1 MLNDILYH
9 SMSYEQ
15 KFEIVKQSLIN
26 FVKEKISSRY
36 NYNNEFHMWSYSA
49 IKEAYVSKFKEEFSE
64 YMNDDI
70 EAKLWFAGQNIG
82 FAVQTFIDTN
92 PNYTLN
98 KLLNFVDT
106 FLIIQL
112 DDFGNW
118 CDDIMMAMPDE
129 EGQEENPH

>member
-1 MLNDILYH
+1 
-9 SMSYEQ
+9 MSYEE
-15 KFEIVKQSLIN
+15 KFQRVKTSLVD
-26 FVKEKISSRY
+26 FVKEKITSRY

-49 IKEAYVSKFKEEFSE
+49 IKEAYVSKFKDEFAQ

-92 PNYTLN
+92 PNYTLR
-98 KLLNFVDT
+98 KLINFVET
-106 FLIIQL
+106 FLTIQL

-118 CDDIMMAMPDE
+118 CDEIMMAMPDE
-129 EGQEENPH
+129 ENIEENPN

>member
-1 MLNDILYH
+1 
-9 SMSYEQ
+9 MSYEQ

-64 YMNDDI
+64 YMNKDI
-70 EAKLWFAGQNIG
+70 ETKLWFAGQNIG

-92 PNYTLN
+92 PYYTLN

-106 FLIIQL
+106 FLTIQL

-129 EGQEENPH
+129 EFQEENQEDNPH

>member
-1 MLNDILYH
+1 MLNDILYYR
-9 SMSYEQ
+9 MSYEQ
-15 KFEIVKQSLIN
+15 KFEKVKAELIK

-49 IKEAYVSKFKEEFSE
+49 IKEEYVSKFKEEFSE
-64 YMNDDI
+64 YINDDI

-82 FAVQTFIDTN
+82 FAVKTFIHTN

-98 KLLNFVDT
+98 KLLNFIDV
-106 FLIIQL
+106 FLTIQL

-118 CDDIMMAMPDE
+118 CDDIMMAMPNE
-129 EGQEENPH
+129 ETQEENPH

>member
-9 SMSYEQ
+9 IMSYGQ

-26 FVKEKISSRY
+26 FVREKISSRY
-36 NYNNEFHMWSYSA
+36 NYNNEFHIWSYSA
-49 IKEAYVSKFKEEFSE
+49 IKEAYVSKFKEEFSD
-64 YMNDDI
+64 YMNKDI

-106 FLIIQL
+106 FLTIQL

-118 CDDIMMAMPDE
+118 CEDIMMAMPDE
-129 EGQEENPH
+129 EDQEDNPH

>member
-1 MLNDILYH
+1 
-9 SMSYEQ
+9 MSYGQ
-15 KFEIVKQSLIN
+15 KFKIVKESLIN
-26 FVKEKISSRY
+26 FVRAKISSRY
-36 NYNNEFHMWSYSA
+36 NYNNEFHIWSYSA
-49 IKEAYVSKFKEEFSE
+49 IKEAYVSEFKEEFSD
-64 YMNDDI
+64 YMNKNI

-106 FLIIQL
+106 FLTIQL
-112 DDFGNW
+112 DDFENW

-129 EGQEENPH
+129 EDQEDNPH